1 MAFLK
6 SIDVLNPT
14 NTSKYPY
21 SIPLFAKGLQITF
34 NKAVTFIVG
43 ENGSGKSTLLES
55 IALECGFNVM
65 GGSKNHLY
73 GERETK
79 ATLKL
84 KLSWFP
90 KVHNGFFMRAESFYN
105 FASHLEQE
113 SKEWGKQVY
122 KGYGGDSLHK
132 QSHGEAFMSLFTN
145 RFTNKN
151 KQIFILDEPEAAL
164 SPTRQLSFLSLL
176 QQLTTDN
183 NTQFIIATHSPI
195 LLAYP
200 NATIYE
206 IEDNSLQTKKWEEL
220 EHVTITKDFL
230 NNPAIFLQHLL

>member
-1 MAFLK
+1 MTFLK
-6 SIDVLNPT
+6 NIEVLNPT
-14 NTSKYPY
+14 SSSKYPY
-21 SIPLFAKGLQITF
+21 SIPLFSNGLQISL
-34 NKAVTFIVG
+34 NSPVSFIVG
-43 ENGSGKSTLLES
+43 ENGTGKSTLLES
-55 IALECGFNVM
+55 IALECGFNTM
-65 GGSKNHLY
+65 GGSKNHVY
-73 GERETK
+73 GTMETK
-79 ATLKL
+79 AVLKL

-113 SKEWGKQVY
+113 SKDWGKQVY
-122 KGYGGDSLHK
+122 KGYGGASLHK

-145 RFTNKN
+145 RFTSKN

-164 SPTRQLSFLSLL
+164 SPTRQLSFLNLL
-176 QQLTTDN
+176 HQLTVDN
-183 NTQFIIATHSPI
+183 NAQFIIATHSPI

-206 IEDNSLQTKKWEEL
+206 IENDNIQTKQWQEL

-230 NNPAIFLQHLL
+230 NNPSVFLKHLL